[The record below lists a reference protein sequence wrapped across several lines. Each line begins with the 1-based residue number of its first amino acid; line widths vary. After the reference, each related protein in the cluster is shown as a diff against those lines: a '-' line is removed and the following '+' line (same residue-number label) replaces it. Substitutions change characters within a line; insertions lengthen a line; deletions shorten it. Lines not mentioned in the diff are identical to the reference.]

1 MSLFRLV
8 LLRSLRRSSATSSLN
23 AQTLTLT
30 PLLNHL
36 QNPNTEYQT
45 TSTRGFALL
54 SAEEAG
60 KLPLSRFHPDWSSER
75 VGLWWKL
82 DDSVNSLIRSGDLD
96 AASAVACYSVLSNIR
111 PTVSTCNKIIVAMYS
126 ATRYMCVLCVCGDC
140 GVLHIK
146 A

>member
-23 AQTLTLT
+23 PQTLTLT

-36 QNPNTEYQT
+36 QNSNTEYQT

-60 KLPLSRFHPDWSSER
+60 KLPLHRFYPDWR
-75 VGLWWKL
+75 PGWVAPRWKL
-82 DDSVNSLIRSGDLD
+82 DDCVISLIRSGDLD

-111 PTVSTCNKIIVAMYS
+111 PTVCTCNKIIVAMYS
-126 ATRYMCVLCVCGDC
+126 AKRYMCVCVC
-140 GVLHIK
+140 VW
-146 A
+146 